1 MCLDSDDSVRRLKV
15 LERPLV
21 PEADLERRRPDVFVL
36 PYLEGRSTT
45 QLMKEV
51 VRDVTAT
58 DGTEWDRRAGS
69 VLREAPQPRPAVVV
83 LRALGLGD
91 LLTAVPALRA
101 LADAFPR
108 HPRLLAAPA
117 VLAPL
122 ARASGAVD
130 EVIPAD
136 GLDEP
141 LHRRLHGAGLAVNLH
156 GRGPESHD
164 LLLATEPRR
173 LVAFTHPAV
182 PASSQGPRWRPDEHE
197 VARWCRLLSESGIAA
212 DPTRLDLELPPGP
225 VPHGAAGATLV
236 HPGAASP
243 SRRWPPERFA
253 EVIRAEVGQGRRVIV
268 TGGPAEVDLA
278 HDVAARAGLPDD
290 AVHAGQGGVLTIGRL
305 VAAAG
310 RVVCGDTGIAHL
322 ATALRTPSVVLFGP
336 TSPALWGPPPDRP
349 WHRAL
354 WAGTSG
360 DPHGQLPDP
369 GLLAIDVDQVT
380 EALADLPAAAAPRP
394 ARRAALRGRVA

>member
-1 MCLDSDDSVRRLKV
+1 M
-15 LERPLV
+15 
-21 PEADLERRRPDVFVL
+21 
-36 PYLEGRSTT
+36 
-45 QLMKEV
+45 
-51 VRDVTAT
+51 TAT
-58 DGTEWDRRAGS
+58 GP
-69 VLREAPQPRPAVVV
+69 VRPAVVV
-83 LRALGLGD
+83 LRALGLGE

-108 HPRLLAAPA
+108 HPRLLATPA
-117 VLAPL
+117 ALAPL

-130 EVIPAD
+130 EVVPAE
-136 GLDEP
+136 GLGEP

-197 VARWCRLLSESGIAA
+197 VARWCRLLEESGIAA
-212 DPTRLDLELPPGP
+212 DPARLDLELPPGP

-236 HPGAASP
+236 HPGATSP

-253 EVIRAEVGQGRRVIV
+253 EVARSELAQGRRVIV
-268 TGGPAEVDLA
+268 TGGPSEVELA
-278 HDVAARAGLPDD
+278 NDVVARAGLPES
-290 AVHAGQGGVLTIGRL
+290 AVHAGQGGVLTIARL
-305 VAAAG
+305 VDAAD
-310 RVVCGDTGIAHL
+310 RVVCGDTGVAHL

-360 DPHGQLPDP
+360 DPNGQLPDP
-369 GLLAIDVDQVT
+369 GLLAIGVDRVT
-380 EALADLPAAAAPRP
+380 EAMDELPQAQAPRS
-394 ARRAALRGRVA
+394 ARRGPSRGRVA

>member
-1 MCLDSDDSVRRLKV
+1 MT
-15 LERPLV
+15 
-21 PEADLERRRPDVFVL
+21 A
-36 PYLEGRSTT
+36 
-45 QLMKEV
+45 
-51 VRDVTAT
+51 VT
-58 DGTEWDRRAGS
+58 
-69 VLREAPQPRPAVVV
+69 PAVVV

-108 HPRLLAAPA
+108 HPRLLATPA
-117 VLAPL
+117 GLAPL

-130 EVIPAD
+130 EVVPAE

-141 LHRRLHGAGLAVNLH
+141 LHQRLHGAGLAVNLH
-156 GRGPESHD
+156 GRGPESSD
-164 LLLATEPRR
+164 RLLATGPRR
-173 LVAFTHPAV
+173 LVAFAHPAV

-197 VARWCRLLSESGIAA
+197 VVRWCRLLEESGIAA

-225 VPHGAAGATLV
+225 VPHGVQGATLI

-243 SRRWPPERFA
+243 ARRWPPERFA
-253 EVIRAEVGQGRRVIV
+253 QVARSELAQGRWVVV
-268 TGGPAEVDLA
+268 TGGPDEAALA
-278 HDVAARAGLPDD
+278 GEVAAQAGLPES
-290 AVHAGQGGVLTIGRL
+290 AVHAGHGGVLTIARM
-305 VAAAG
+305 VAAAD
-310 RVVCGDTGIAHL
+310 RVVCGDTGVAHL

-360 DPHGQLPDP
+360 DAHGRRPDP
-369 GLLAIDVDQVT
+369 GLLAIGVDQVV
-380 EALADLPAAAAPRP
+380 EALVDLPAAEAPRP
-394 ARRAALRGRVA
+394 ARRALARGRVA

>member
-1 MCLDSDDSVRRLKV
+1 MAVSPAIPR
-15 LERPLV
+15 
-21 PEADLERRRPDVFVL
+21 
-36 PYLEGRSTT
+36 G
-45 QLMKEV
+45 
-51 VRDVTAT
+51 
-58 DGTEWDRRAGS
+58 
-69 VLREAPQPRPAVVV
+69 APQPRPAVVV

-91 LLTAVPALRA
+91 LLTAIPALRA

-122 ARASGAVD
+122 ARASGTVD
-130 EVIPAD
+130 EVVPTD
-136 GLDEP
+136 GLAEP
-141 LHRRLHGAGLAVNLH
+141 LHQRLHGAGLAVNLH

-164 LLLATEPRR
+164 LLLAAEPRR

-197 VARWCRLLSESGIAA
+197 VARWCRLLEESGIAA
-212 DPTRLDLELPPGP
+212 DPGRLDLELPPGP

-253 EVIRAEVGQGRRVIV
+253 EVARSELAAGRRVIV
-268 TGGPAEVDLA
+268 TGGPDEVDLA
-278 HDVAARAGLPDD
+278 NDVAARAGLPSS

-305 VAAAG
+305 VAAAD
-310 RVVCGDTGIAHL
+310 RVVCGDTGVAHL

-349 WHRAL
+349 WHRPL
-354 WAGTSG
+354 WAGGRG
-360 DPHGQLPDP
+360 DPNGQLPDP

-380 EALADLPAAAAPRP
+380 QALADLPPAAAPRP
-394 ARRAALRGRVA
+394 ARRATARGRVA

>member
-1 MCLDSDDSVRRLKV
+1 VAIST
-15 LERPLV
+15 
-21 PEADLERRRPDVFVL
+21 ADLH
-36 PYLEGRSTT
+36 
-45 QLMKEV
+45 
-51 VRDVTAT
+51 A
-58 DGTEWDRRAGS
+58 
-69 VLREAPQPRPAVVV
+69 RPAVVV

-91 LLTAVPALRA
+91 LLTAIPALRA

-117 VLAPL
+117 ALAPL

-130 EVIPAD
+130 EVVPSD

-156 GRGPESHD
+156 DRGPESHE

-197 VARWCRLLSESGIAA
+197 AARWCRLLDESGIAA

-225 VPHGAAGATLV
+225 VPHGAQDATLV
-236 HPGAASP
+236 HPGASSP
-243 SRRWPPERFA
+243 ARRWPAERFA
-253 EVIRAEVGQGRRVIV
+253 EVARAEAGAGRRVIV
-268 TGGPAEVDLA
+268 TGGPDEVDLA
-278 HDVAARAGLPDD
+278 TEVADLAGLPED
-290 AVHAGQGGVLTIGRL
+290 AVHAGNGGVLALGRL
-305 VAAAG
+305 VDSAA
-310 RVVCGDTGIAHL
+310 RVVCGDTGVAHL

-360 DPHGQLPDP
+360 DPHGQLTDP
-369 GLLAIDVDQVT
+369 GLLAIGVDEVLD
-380 EALADLPAAAAPRP
+380 ALDGLPEAAPARS
-394 ARRAALRGRVA
+394 ARRVPARGRVA

>member
-1 MCLDSDDSVRRLKV
+1 VAVS
-15 LERPLV
+15 PV
-21 PEADLERRRPDVFVL
+21 PV
-36 PYLEGRSTT
+36 
-45 QLMKEV
+45 
-51 VRDVTAT
+51 
-58 DGTEWDRRAGS
+58 AG
-69 VLREAPQPRPAVVV
+69 QPRPAVVV

-130 EVIPAD
+130 EVVPAD
-136 GLDEP
+136 GLGEP
-141 LHRRLHGAGLAVNLH
+141 LHRRLHGAGLTVNLH
-156 GRGPESHD
+156 GRGPESSD

-173 LVAFTHPAV
+173 LVAFAHPAV

-197 VARWCRLLSESGIAA
+197 VARWCRLLEESGIAA

-225 VPHGAAGATLV
+225 VPHGVQGATLV

-253 EVIRAEVGQGRRVIV
+253 EVARAEAAQGRRVIV

-278 HDVAARAGLPDD
+278 NDVADRAGLPER
-290 AVHAGQGGVLTIGRL
+290 AVQAGQGGVLTIARL
-305 VAAAG
+305 VAAAD

-349 WHRAL
+349 WHRPL
-354 WAGTSG
+354 WAGTTG
-360 DPHGQLPDP
+360 DPHGHLPDP
-369 GLLAIDVDQVT
+369 GLLAIGVDQVV
-380 EALADLPAAAAPRP
+380 EALADLPAARAPRP
-394 ARRAALRGRVA
+394 TRRAAFRGRVA